1 MEKNEIDAYDI
12 IVDVNSL
19 EYLPNGWDVKY
30 SEAGIDRYNDY
41 KTKKSCVVGVVGNA
55 NKGKSFF
62 LQKLSGIDLPSGHSV
77 RTEGLSVKYPD
88 MKDKN
93 IILLDTAGLE
103 TPLKES
109 NYYNPEEKRK
119 EIEEEEEEEKKN
131 NEKGESDEKGNGNE
145 EESEEQIET
154 KKKQE
159 EEEKQLKVIER
170 FARDKQITE
179 FFLQRFILKNSNV
192 LLLLVGQLTYSDQKL
207 LNRVKR
213 ECTDKKLIVVHNL
226 YNLIYKKQVEDYIE
240 ETLMKSL
247 TFKLKKNKI
256 ISFDDKPKEDENT
269 FYYCEEFNKGDKDDD
284 DDDNG
289 DDDNLDVVHIVMAND
304 NSEAGNYYNK
314 AAIKFVQN
322 QITCMANLETF
333 DVIDKLIKFFVKT
346 SPDIIEEKINKDEMV
361 FEDRLIKTTDDKKIK
376 LKKCLTDE
384 LGFSS
389 FKGSQYI
396 PKYRH
401 YINKDKTRFVIDI
414 ELPGKIE
421 GIKVNSKI
429 VEGNYLF
436 KITGKKSFDVPKNSY
451 SFISREKGNFDLNI
465 KVPISQLDLK
475 NTKIK
480 EKKKENGI
488 ISLMF
493 ELNPKKEV
501 KEDDDDE

>member
-1 MEKNEIDAYDI
+1 MEKNEIDSYDI

-19 EYLPNGWDVKY
+19 EYLHNGWEVKY
-30 SEAGIDRYNDY
+30 SEQGLKRYEDY
-41 KTKKSCVVGVVGNA
+41 KKKKSCVVGVVGNA

-62 LQKLSGIDLPSGHSV
+62 LQKLSGVELPSGHSV
-77 RTEGLSVKYPD
+77 RTEGLSVKYPN
-88 MKDKN
+88 MNDKN

-109 NYYNPEEKRK
+109 EYYNPKTKLEEIIK
-119 EIEEEEEEEKKN
+119 EEEEAKKENESESEKKNKESTEESEEEKK
-131 NEKGESDEKGNGNE
+131 
-145 EESEEQIET
+145 Q
-154 KKKQE
+154 QE
-159 EEEKQLKVIER
+159 EEKNFKVIER

-179 FFLQRFILKNSNV
+179 FFLQKFILKNSNV

-213 ECTDKKLIVVHNL
+213 ECTDKKLIVIHNMA
-226 YNLIYKKQVEDYIE
+226 NLIYKKQVEDYIN

-256 ISFDDKPKEDENT
+256 ISFDNQPKKDENT
-269 FYYCEEFNKGDKDDD
+269 FYYCEEFNKGDNDDD
-284 DDDNG
+284 DEEEDT
-289 DDDNLDVVHIVMAND
+289 LDVVHIIMAND
-304 NSEAGNYYNK
+304 NSEAGKYYNK
-314 AAIKFVQN
+314 AAITFVQN

-333 DVIDKLIKFFVKT
+333 DVIDKLIAFFVKS
-346 SPDIIEEKINKDEMV
+346 SPDIIDGEKIDREEIEFK
-361 FEDRLIKTTDDKKIK
+361 DRLIKTTENRQIK

-401 YINKDKTRFVIDI
+401 YINKDKTRFVIDV

-421 GIKVNSKI
+421 NIKVNSKI

-436 KITGKKSFDVPKNSY
+436 KISGKKSFTVPKNSF
-451 SFISREKGNFDLNI
+451 SFISREKGPFDLSI
-465 KVPISQLDLK
+465 KVPICQLDLK
-475 NTKIK
+475 NTKVK

-488 ISLMF
+488 ITLMF
-493 ELNPKKEV
+493 ELNPKKTSE
-501 KEDDDDE
+501 EDENDD

>member
-1 MEKNEIDAYDI
+1 MNKNEIESYDI
-12 IVDVNSL
+12 VVDVTSL
-19 EYLPNGWDVKY
+19 EYLPNGWNVKY
-30 SEAGIDRYNDY
+30 SEQGLKRYEEF

-62 LQKLSGIDLPSGHSV
+62 LQKLSGVDLPSGHSV
-77 RTEGLSVKYPD
+77 RTEGLSVKYPN
-88 MKDKN
+88 MNDKN

-103 TPLKES
+103 TPLTES
-109 NYYNPEEKRK
+109 EYYDSKKKLE
-119 EIEEEEEEEKKN
+119 EIEKEEADAKKENESESEKKNEESTEETEEEKK
-131 NEKGESDEKGNGNE
+131 
-145 EESEEQIET
+145 
-154 KKKQE
+154 KQE
-159 EEEKQLKVIER
+159 KEEKNFKVIER

-179 FFLQRFILKNSNV
+179 FFLQKFILKNSNV

-213 ECTDKKLIVVHNL
+213 ECTDKKLIVIHNL
-226 YNLIYKKQVEDYIE
+226 ANLIYKKQVEDYIN

-269 FYYCEEFNKGDKDDD
+269 FYYCEEFNKGDKDEDD
-284 DDDNG
+284 DEEEDT
-289 DDDNLDVVHIVMAND
+289 LDVVHIIMAND
-304 NSEAGNYYNK
+304 NSEAGKYYNK
-314 AAIKFVQN
+314 AAITFVQN

-333 DVIDKLIKFFVKT
+333 DVINKLMTFFVKS
-346 SPDIIEEKINKDEMV
+346 SPDIIDGEKIEHKDIS
-361 FEDRLIKTTDDKKIK
+361 FEDRLIKTIENKPIK

-401 YINKDKTRFVIDI
+401 YINKDKTRFVIDL

-421 GIKVNSKI
+421 NIKVNSKI
-429 VEGNYLF
+429 IEGNYLF
-436 KITGKKSFDVPKNSY
+436 KISGKKTFTVPKNSF
-451 SFISREKGNFDLNI
+451 SFISREKGPFDLAI
-465 KVPISQLDLK
+465 KVPICQLDLK
-475 NTKIK
+475 NTKVK

-488 ISLMF
+488 ITLMF
-493 ELNPKKEV
+493 ELNQKKTSQEN
-501 KEDDDDE
+501 EDDD